1 MPHKGEPR
9 APVSSKVGG
18 EQGAGNPPFRSKG
31 PSRKLFTVNLQAG
44 GRELHVTFLS
54 SLRTSISPVARPVR
68 NQLGV
73 FGKGKRKTRFLRD
86 GIEGIAMELRTT
98 TNQHATIL
106 REFGASVGDG
116 CSIYTPLHIVNAN
129 ADFSKLTIGDRVH
142 LGADVLIDLAEAV
155 TIEADATI
163 SMRCT
168 LVTHIDVGQGP
179 LKERR
184 PRRTGAVRIGT
195 GAYLGAGVTV
205 LHGVTVGAEA
215 TLGAHAL
222 VDRDVA
228 AGATIVSPRAAPR
241 ARDA

>member
-1 MPHKGEPR
+1 M
-9 APVSSKVGG
+9 
-18 EQGAGNPPFRSKG
+18 
-31 PSRKLFTVNLQAG
+31 
-44 GRELHVTFLS
+44 ELHVTFLS
-54 SLRTSISPVARPVR
+54 SLRTSISPLARPLRDKLSVIGR
-68 NQLGV
+68 GR
-73 FGKGKRKTRFLRD
+73 RKARFLRD
-86 GIEGIAMELRTT
+86 GIEGMAMELRTT
-98 TNQHATIL
+98 PNQHATIL
-106 REFGASVGDG
+106 REFGAKVGDG
-116 CSIYTPLHIVNAN
+116 CSIYTPLHIVNADG
-129 ADFSKLTIGDRVH
+129 DFSKLTIGDRVH

-184 PRRTGAVRIGT
+184 PRKTGPVRIGV

-228 AGATIVSPRAAPR
+228 PGATVVSPRAAPV